1 MAAKPETLFIRACST
16 GKSETVRQL
25 IQSGLSPNTQ
35 DNYGLTGL
43 IWAGRNGQIE
53 VARVLVESGAE
64 LDWKDRTGRTALS
77 HAVAFKRHAFVQFM
91 ASNGA
96 FLNPADMHGW
106 TPLDLASV
114 PKDARMVEI
123 LKKFGAQRKITQEP
137 PSEDETHLNTFYG
150 GAGGGGPDLPIEVER
165 IHIQLSATMRRWK
178 GNYTDAIKTF
188 GFVLFVDGSLI
199 RYTET
204 MNILGTQK
212 AKRKRDW
219 VEVRV
224 GVPESWWREKEP
236 AYKKR
241 LVDSIEEGLHS
252 TIALLRRNRHNVNAK
267 LLLADWATV
276 KTEFLD
282 APAPAFP
289 AERQRAAMRSMVD
302 DAIRAVE
309 GKRSKAR
316 SC

>member
-35 DNYGLTGL
+35 DDYGLTGL
-43 IWAGRNGQIE
+43 IWAGRKGQIE
-53 VARVLVESGAE
+53 VAKVLVDAGAE
-64 LDWKDRTGRTALS
+64 LDGKDRRGRTALS
-77 HAVAFKRHAFVQFM
+77 HAVVFKRHAFVQFM

-96 FLNPADMHGW
+96 FLDPVDMHGW
-106 TPLDLASV
+106 TPLDLAST
-114 PKDARMVEI
+114 PKDVRMVEI
-123 LKKFGAQRKITQEP
+123 LKKFGAQRKVTQEP
-137 PSEDETHLNTFYG
+137 PPENEPNTNTFYQG
-150 GAGGGGPDLPIEVER
+150 GAVGGPDLPIEVER
-165 IHIQLSATMRRWK
+165 IHLQLSAAMRRWK

-188 GFVLFVDGSLI
+188 GFVLFVDGSI
-199 RYTET
+199 TRYTET
-204 MNILGTQK
+204 MSILGTQK

-252 TIALLRRNRHNVNAK
+252 TIALLRRNRHNVNAE

-282 APAPAFP
+282 TPAPAFP
-289 AERQRAAMRSMVD
+289 AERQRAAMRAMVGHTV
-302 DAIRAVE
+302 RAVKA
-309 GKRSKAR
+309 KRSKV
-316 SC
+316 